1 MPRKGVLVTK
11 VSGDEERLSRVLVGF
26 SLTYC
31 VPIYFGD
38 PSEPNG
44 LINSGTITLV
54 RRNDE
59 NYGITNFHVVD
70 GFRDRLRDNPNVHL
84 YVGGQRVEL
93 NDVLLDEDK
102 DLDIAVLYLEGF
114 REEVFFTQG
123 DIPTS
128 FYNFPVSSVDDIN
141 EGGFVLFGGYP
152 GVWRERDGRNVV
164 FDSFSSGGTLIN
176 DASEKNIRCEIA
188 ANKSVV
194 TRVRRDSPPT
204 NLGGLSG
211 SPVFIEMEGEAGV
224 RNFVLVGVI
233 YEYIEQYDSI
243 LIRPL
248 HCINDDMT
256 IKK

>member
-1 MPRKGVLVTK
+1 MPK

-38 PSEPNG
+38 PAELDG
-44 LINSGTITLV
+44 KINSGTITLV
-54 RRNDE
+54 RRNGE

-70 GFRDRLRDNPNVHL
+70 GFRDRLRDNPNTHL
-84 YVGGQRVEL
+84 YVGSQKIDL
-93 NDVLLDEDK
+93 YDVLLDEDRG
-102 DLDIAVLYLEGF
+102 LDIAVLYLEGF
-114 REEVFFTQG
+114 SEEAFSTRG

-128 FYNFPVSSVDDIN
+128 FYDFPVSSVNEIN
-141 EGGFVLFGGYP
+141 EGGFVLFGGFP
-152 GVWRERDGRNVV
+152 GVWRERDGRNVI

-188 ANKSVV
+188 AEKSVV
-194 TRVRRDSPPT
+194 TKVRRDSPPV

-211 SPVFIEMEGEAGV
+211 SPVFTEEEGKAGI
-224 RNFVLVGVI
+224 RHFSLVGVI